1 MESENNLRKN
11 FIGNTSWMM
20 AQQVYSM
27 VLSLIVGS
35 LSARY
40 LGPSNYGLINYGASL
55 ISFFLI
61 ISKLGLD
68 GVIINEIVKNRDK
81 TASYLGSALIARLVI
96 SVISIVIVQG
106 IVCVLEPSDKL
117 LHTVTLLQTF
127 SIVLQSYEVFQYWY
141 QVELKMKTVAMASM
155 LALTVTA
162 VWRIALLATG
172 ASVQFFA
179 LSNSIRFV
187 VAGLVV
193 TIVFFVNTRMR
204 LKFSFSDL
212 KYLLSISHHYIISSL
227 TVTLYAQIDKVMIG
241 KFISNESL
249 GLYTAATTIACL
261 WEFVPNAMINSA
273 RPIILEKRKND
284 YSGYKKSLQL
294 LFIGITVLSFIA
306 CVCITVFGKLGIWI
320 LYGKEYMG
328 AYWSLVIVLWST
340 SFAMISTARGIWLIA
355 EDLNHYAKDFTIA
368 GAIVNVILNAILI
381 PTIGIEGAAIATLFS
396 QITVTFVAPYVIKR
410 TREFNRLYFESVILL
425 PELWRQM
432 KKKMHRS

>member
-1 MESENNLRKN
+1 MGSENNLRKK

-96 SVISIVIVQG
+96 SIISIFIVQG
-106 IVCVLEPSDKL
+106 IVCVLEPDDTL

-193 TIVFFVNTRMR
+193 AIIFFANSRMR

-241 KFISNESL
+241 KFISSESL

-284 YSGYKKSLQL
+284 YSGYKKLLQL
-294 LFIGITVLSFIA
+294 LFVGITVLSIIV
-306 CVCITVFGKLGIWI
+306 CTCITVFGKLGIWI

-368 GAIVNVILNAILI
+368 GAIVNLILNAILI

-396 QITVTFVAPYVIKR
+396 QITVTFVAPYMIKR
-410 TREFNRLYFESVILL
+410 TREFNHLYFESVILL
-425 PELWRQM
+425 PELWRQI
-432 KKKMHRS
+432 KKKIHRS